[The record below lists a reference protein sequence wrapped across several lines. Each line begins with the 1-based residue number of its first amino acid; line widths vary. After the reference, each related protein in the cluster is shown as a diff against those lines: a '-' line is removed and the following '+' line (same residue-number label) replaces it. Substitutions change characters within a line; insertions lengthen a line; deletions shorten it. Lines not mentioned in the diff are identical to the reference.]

1 MNIRKI
7 RENLGRVKTSCQRRD
22 FSHALYL
29 LIAALKELAGQRPP
43 TDLRADFR
51 EAINM
56 VGGDPQF
63 KEFSSAPLIYKPGG
77 ERELLTLLIQI
88 YQTLAG
94 KKNTESYE
102 EALERKL
109 KIDHA
114 LRDGKHFLSRHQI
127 ADAETCFAEAIKNYR
142 DEHALFMMIA
152 RAYIEIKEFAR
163 GLGYLRDGL
172 KRAPNDPN
180 LLRLAEDCLR
190 MRAEKEK

>member
-7 RENLGRVKTSCQRRD
+7 RESLGRVKTSCQRRD

-29 LIAALKELAGQRPP
+29 LIASLKELAGQRPP
-43 TDLRADFR
+43 TDLRSDFR
-51 EAINM
+51 EAINL
-56 VGGDPQF
+56 VGSDPQF
-63 KEFSSAPLIYKPGG
+63 KELSANPLIYKPGA

-88 YQTLAG
+88 YQTLTG

-114 LRDGKHFLSRHQI
+114 LRDGKHFLSRRQI
-127 ADAETCFAEAIKNYR
+127 AEAEACFAEAIKNYR
-142 DEHALFMMIA
+142 DEHALFLMIA
-152 RAYIEIKEFAR
+152 RAYIEIKEYAR

-172 KRAPNDPN
+172 KHAPNDPN
-180 LLRLAEDCLR
+180 LLRLADECLR
-190 MRAEKEK
+190 MRTESEK